1 MDCINATSLRRKS
14 GQMGHPTFVAGA
26 ENRVIAVPTRAA
38 IRLLPRHAPRYAPRH
53 AGTDGMT
60 KGHKHAAA
68 SVNTTL
74 ESARPHLLSRSSC
87 GFCRES
93 PPDKES
99 NTSGAKESA

>member
-26 ENRVIAVPTRAA
+26 GNRVIAVPTRAA

-53 AGTDGMT
+53 AGTGGMT

-74 ESARPHLLSRSSC
+74 ESARTRSAQPIIVRLLQR
-87 GFCRES
+87 
-93 PPDKES
+93 K
-99 NTSGAKESA
+99 SARQGKQYLRG